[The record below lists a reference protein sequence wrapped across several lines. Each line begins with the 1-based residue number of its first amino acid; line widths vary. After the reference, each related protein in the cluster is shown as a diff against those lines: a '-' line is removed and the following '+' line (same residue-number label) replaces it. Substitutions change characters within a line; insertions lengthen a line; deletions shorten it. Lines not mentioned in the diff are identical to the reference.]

1 MNMNSNVAGYQ
12 EIEHTADW
20 ELRVW
25 APDISTLF
33 EQAALG
39 MYSLAGVVLKSKPL
53 ISQRIKIQ
61 NIDLEGLL
69 VDFLSELLYISEVDN
84 VAFNTFNIHIEGEYL
99 FADLKGAPLASL
111 TKEIKAV
118 TYHNLEINQAASHF
132 EVSIVFDV

>member
-1 MNMNSNVAGYQ
+1 MNMNTNIAGYQ

-20 ELRVW
+20 EIRVW

-33 EQAALG
+33 KQAAQG
-39 MYSLAGVVLKSKPL
+39 MYSLAGVVLESKPL
-53 ISQRIKIQ
+53 ISRRIEIQ

-84 VAFNTFNIHIEGEYL
+84 VAFNTFNIHIKGEYL

-118 TYHNLEINQAASHF
+118 TYHNLEINKEASHF

>member
-1 MNMNSNVAGYQ
+1 MNMNTNIAGYQ

-25 APDISTLF
+25 AQDVSTLF
-33 EQAALG
+33 EQAAQG
-39 MYSLAGVVLKSKPL
+39 MYSLAGVVMKSKPL
-53 ISQRIKIQ
+53 ISRRIKIQ

-84 VAFNTFNIHIEGEYL
+84 VAFNSFNIHIEGEFL
-99 FADLKGAPLASL
+99 FAELEGAPLAL
-111 TKEIKAV
+111 IKKEIKAV
-118 TYHNLEINQAASHF
+118 TYHNLEINKVASNF